1 MAYID
6 FLTELHSGTKRDYLA
21 RMTEYPKAEA
31 IKKAKSYGYDYWDG
45 DRRFGFG
52 GYKYDGRW
60 LAVAEKIAAHY
71 ALKSGDSVLDVG
83 CGKGFLLYELTQAV
97 PGLKVKGIDIS
108 EYAIE
113 NSKEEIKEYLEIADA
128 VSLPFGDE
136 SFDLVIS
143 LNTLHNLQ
151 CYDLDKALSEI
162 ERVGKKN
169 KYIVVESYRSEE
181 EKVNMMCWVLTGECF
196 FSPKEWEWWYNHSG
210 YSGDHGFIYFE

>member
-6 FLTELHSGTKRDYLA
+6 FLTDLHSGTKRDYLA
-21 RMTEYPKAEA
+21 RMTEYPKADA

-60 LAVAEKIAAHY
+60 RSVAEKIAAHY
-71 ALKSGDSVLDVG
+71 TLKPGDRVLDVG
-83 CGKGFLLYELTQAV
+83 CGKGFLLYEMTQAI
-97 PGLKVKGIDIS
+97 PGLKIKGIDIS
-108 EYAIE
+108 EYAVE
-113 NSKEEIKEYLEIADA
+113 NSKEEIRKNLEVGDA
-128 VSLPFGDE
+128 VSLPFGDN
-136 SFDLVIS
+136 SFDLIIS

-169 KYIVVESYRSEE
+169 KYIVVESYRNEE

-196 FSPKEWEWWYNHSG
+196 FSPKEWEWWFNHSG

>member
-1 MAYID
+1 MTYID
-6 FLTELHSGTKRDYLA
+6 FLTDLHSGTKRDYLA

-60 LAVAEKIAAHY
+60 RSVAEKIASHY
-71 ALKSGDSVLDVG
+71 ALKSGDKVLDVG

-113 NSKEEIKEYLEIADA
+113 NSKEEIRKELEVADA
-128 VSLPFGDE
+128 ASLPFEDN

-143 LNTLHNLQ
+143 LNTIHNLQ

-169 KYIVVESYRSEE
+169 KYIVVESYRNEE

-196 FSPKEWEWWYNHSG
+196 FSPEEWDWWYAHSG
-210 YSGDHGFIYFE
+210 YSGDHGYIYFE

>member
-6 FLTELHSGTKRDYLA
+6 FLTDQHSGTKRDYLA

-45 DRRFGFG
+45 DRKFGFG

-60 LAVAEKIAAHY
+60 RSVAEKIATHY
-71 ALKSGDSVLDVG
+71 GLKPGDSVLDVG

-97 PGLKVKGIDIS
+97 PGLKVQGIDIS
-108 EYAIE
+108 EYAVE
-113 NSKEEIKEYLEIADA
+113 NSKEEIRGNLKVADA
-128 VSLPFGDE
+128 VSLPFEDN
-136 SFDLVIS
+136 SFDLSIS
-143 LNTLHNLQ
+143 LNTLHNSD
-151 CYDLDKALSEI
+151 CYDLDKAFSEI

-169 KYIVVESYRSEE
+169 KYIVVESYRNEE

-196 FSPKEWEWWYNHSG
+196 FSPEEWEWWFSHSG
-210 YSGDHGFIYFE
+210 YSGDHGFIYVE